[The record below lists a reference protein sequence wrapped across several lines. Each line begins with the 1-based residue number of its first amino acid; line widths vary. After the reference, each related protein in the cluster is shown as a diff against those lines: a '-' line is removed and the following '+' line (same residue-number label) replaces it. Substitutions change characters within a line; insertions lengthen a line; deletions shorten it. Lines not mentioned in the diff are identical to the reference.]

1 MRRDSETLLNDEEM
15 AKIVKEI
22 LKKIR
27 TDLIYQIVDDTVKS

>member
-27 TDLIYQIVDDTVKS
+27 TDLIYQIVNHTVKS

>member
-1 MRRDSETLLNDEEM
+1 MWRDSEALLNDEEM

-27 TDLIYQIVDDTVKS
+27 TDLIYQIVDHTVKS